1 MYALAIPFDKTSPSQ
16 LCSMM
21 TQSEQSMYK
30 LIMQVL
36 QIISLFFIILILSI
50 VFVLW
55 EREKIFKQEG
65 SIFQYKQS
73 IYKLV

>member
-30 LIMQVL
+30 LIQRL
-36 QIISLFFIILILSI
+36 QNIYFFFIILILSI

>member
-1 MYALAIPFDKTSPSQ
+1 MYVLAIPFDKTSPSQ

-30 LIMQVL
+30 LIQRL
-36 QIISLFFIILILSI
+36 QNIYFFFIILILSI